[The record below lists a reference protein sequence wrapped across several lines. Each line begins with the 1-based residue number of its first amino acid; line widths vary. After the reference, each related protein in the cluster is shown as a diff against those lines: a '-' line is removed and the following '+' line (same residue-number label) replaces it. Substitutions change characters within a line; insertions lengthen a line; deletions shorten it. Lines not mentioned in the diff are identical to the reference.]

1 MPNATPVL
9 GPERAIPV
17 SQYLLAKRVRGDI
30 LLLTLANT
38 AESTLSRSAK
48 VWKLQEKMM
57 RYLAGLCLAACS
69 ALILTDAQAQSV
81 GIGTTKGGATAQV
94 TAAIA
99 KVISAH
105 AGLQM
110 RPQPYANTSQYI
122 PVVNSGKL
130 EFAASNIFQLSFAV
144 NGTGMSEGRPNPN
157 LRMVSTLMPFR
168 VAYCVSQNS
177 DIKSFADLKDKRLP
191 GFKKR
196 ALGSYLLLGSAAN
209 MNVSTAGWKFVPVP
223 NFPRMWDGFKR
234 GTLDAAIAA
243 VGSKPTRDMK
253 AAVGAL
259 RILPI
264 SDDRNAIA
272 RMRRHLP
279 QSYVIIMKANPKLP
293 GLSKDVKILAFDYT
307 LWAHKDVDE
316 DIVYKV
322 VRAMHDNAGEL
333 KAAAPLWR
341 SFKVADMAKNVGV
354 DYHPG
359 AIRLYRETGLWKQ

>member
-1 MPNATPVL
+1 MQEATSVRRMGPRFAGGRL
-9 GPERAIPV
+9 GWLGLVGVGAI
-17 SQYLLAKRVRGDI
+17 A
-30 LLLTLANT
+30 
-38 AESTLSRSAK
+38 
-48 VWKLQEKMM
+48 
-57 RYLAGLCLAACS
+57 LAAPS
-69 ALILTDAQAQSV
+69 HAQSV

-99 KVISAH
+99 KVVSAH

-130 EFAASNIFQLSFAV
+130 EFAASNIFQLTFAIK
-144 NGTGMSEGRPNPN
+144 GTGMSEGRPNPN
-157 LRMVSTLMPFR
+157 LRMVATLMPFR
-168 VAYCVSQNS
+168 VAYFVSE
-177 DIKSFADLKDKRLP
+177 KSGIETFSDLKGKRLP

-196 ALGSYLLLGSAAN
+196 ALGAYLMLGTAAN
-209 MNVSTAGWKFVPVP
+209 LNVSTAGWNFVQVP

-253 AAVGAL
+253 AAQGAL

-264 SDDRNAIA
+264 DDDRDSIA

-279 QSYVIIMKANPKLP
+279 QSYVVTMKANPKLP
-293 GLSKDVKILAFDYT
+293 GLSTDVKLMAFDYT
-307 LWAHKDVDE
+307 LWAHKDVKA
-316 DIVYKV
+316 DIVYRV
-322 VRAMHDNAGEL
+322 ARAMHDRAADL
-333 KAAAPLWR
+333 RAAAPLWR
-341 SFKVADMAKNVGV
+341 IFKAEGMAKKVGI

-359 AIRLYRETGLWKQ
+359 AIRFYREKGLWRQ

>member
-1 MPNATPVL
+1 MRIVTSLHPGGRRNA
-9 GPERAIPV
+9 A
-17 SQYLLAKRVRGDI
+17 RG
-30 LLLTLANT
+30 
-38 AESTLSRSAK
+38 
-48 VWKLQEKMM
+48 
-57 RYLAGLCLAACS
+57 LAGLGLIGVGAIALAVP
-69 ALILTDAQAQSV
+69 AQAQSV

-130 EFAASNIFQLSFAV
+130 EFAASNIFQLTFAV

-157 LRMVSTLMPFR
+157 LRMVATLMPFR
-168 VAYCVSQNS
+168 VAYFVSE
-177 DIKSFADLKDKRLP
+177 KSGIGGFADLNGKRLP
-191 GFKKR
+191 GFKQR
-196 ALGSYLLLGSAAN
+196 ALGTYLLLGTAAN
-209 MNVSTAGWKFVPVP
+209 LNVSTVDWKFVQVP

-253 AAVGAL
+253 AAQGAL

-264 SDDRNAIA
+264 NDDRDSVA

-279 QSYVIIMKANPKLP
+279 QSYVIRMKSNPKLP
-293 GLSKDVKILAFDYT
+293 GLSRDVNIMAFDYT
-307 LWAHKDVDE
+307 LWAHKDVKD
-316 DIVYKV
+316 DLVYRV
-322 VRAMHDNAGEL
+322 ARTMHERAADL
-333 KAAAPLWR
+333 RAAAPLWR
-341 SFKVADMAKNVGV
+341 GFKAAGMAKKAGI

-359 AIRLYRETGLWKQ
+359 AIRFYREKGLWRQ